1 MSRQCLLTGVLEISS
16 IIKSSFGAEVVSQ
29 SVKLV
34 FKTTLLSANCFVY
47 SPKSPCTLEGR
58 LLNESILS

>member
-1 MSRQCLLTGVLEISS
+1 MSMQCLLTGLLAISS
-16 IIKSSFGAEVVSQ
+16 IIKSTFGAEVVSQ

-34 FKTTLLSANCFVY
+34 FKTTLLSANCFVF
-47 SPKSPCTLEGR
+47 SPKSPHTLERR